1 MGLSSWIEKYKLL
14 DIIVFLV
21 ICFILYGITLFYHYH
36 HIKSRHEKIEGFE
49 NILDTHHK
57 NINDTIY
64 GSIDKIKDSISYVF
78 GKKGYITD
86 SDDIY
91 LSEQDTYEDGEED
104 EHGDGFE
111 EYCDDSPYPIWFLKG
126 VQRIKDSLPQTQ
138 IPLPGL

>member
-1 MGLSSWIEKYKLL
+1 MGLSKWIETYKFL
-14 DIIVFLV
+14 DILVFLM

-36 HIKSRHEKIEGFE
+36 HIKSRQQHIEGFE
-49 NILDTHHK
+49 NILDAHHK

-78 GKKGYITD
+78 GKKGYLTD
-86 SDDIY
+86 ADDIY
-91 LSEQDTYEDGEED
+91 LSEQDTYEDGED

-126 VQRIKDSLPQTQ
+126 IQRIKDSLPQTQ
-138 IPLPGL
+138 IPLPGI